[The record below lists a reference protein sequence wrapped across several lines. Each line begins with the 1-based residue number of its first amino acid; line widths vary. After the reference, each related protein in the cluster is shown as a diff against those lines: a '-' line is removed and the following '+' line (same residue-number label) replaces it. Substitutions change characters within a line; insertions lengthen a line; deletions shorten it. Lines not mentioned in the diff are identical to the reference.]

1 MSNTSQKPDK
11 KAFYEEFAE
20 KVIEMLEQGAAPW
33 QKPWTANQDLAPHN
47 PVSGTVYRG
56 GNRLWLSM
64 MCQEDP
70 RWMTFNQASE
80 AGYKIRK
87 GSKSVPIEFATFEK
101 RVDVLDENGNP
112 VLDENG
118 KPKKEIIKLDK
129 PIYQQFRVFNGSQ
142 IEGLP
147 PLEPGKP
154 LYEWEPLEKA
164 ESILEKSGAKISHD
178 QADMAFYS
186 SSTDEIH
193 LPPKS
198 NFDAPD
204 KYYATALHE
213 LGHWA
218 GHESRLNRD
227 MSGPFGSEKYAR
239 EELRAEIGSWML
251 GQDIGIGHD
260 PGQHAA
266 YVESWIKALKED
278 PLEIMR
284 ACRDAEQIKDYV
296 LGLDL
301 DIQREKGMEKT
312 NEISPEENKHEPV
325 IERESRPAPGKTW
338 LYVPREEKDKAK
350 ALGARWD
357 WRANSWY
364 APQGTDLVPLKQ
376 WLTPPEKTAEAAL
389 EGPAQQ
395 AAVAKAPVQEA
406 AAATEK
412 TWLYVPRKEKDQAK
426 AVGARWD
433 KEAQLWY
440 APQGTDMSRLER
452 WSRPPERVNL
462 QTTLD
467 PRQEFAEKLAELGL
481 DLKGELPEIDG
492 EIHRVPL
499 LDKHSKA
506 GAYCLYSNDGRPAGW
521 AQNFVSG
528 EKVNLVATG
537 VRLSPEEME
546 YQRQAQA
553 IRRLEA
559 EKKREQVYDLAAQR
573 CRAFFAKRSPASSVN
588 AYLQAKGVEAF
599 GLKESPSGKELLV
612 PLQNKDGEIRSIQYI
627 AEDGSKRF
635 ESGGQKKGCFHV
647 IGSASENSP
656 NVLICEGYATGASLH
671 QATGLPVAVA
681 FDAGNLKPVAEALKE
696 KFPNSTLTLCADND
710 HSNKLNVGLEKAKD
724 AALAVNGKVVF
735 PRFTSEEMSRGLTD
749 FNDLHQARGLKK
761 VQEQVFEQSLGKTKA
776 NGVEL

>member
-129 PIYQQFRVFNGSQ
+129 PIYQQFRVFNGLQ

-147 PLEPGKP
+147 PFEPGKP

-186 SSTDEIH
+186 QSSDEIH
-193 LPPKS
+193 LPPRS

-213 LGHWA
+213 LGHWT
-218 GHESRLNRD
+218 GHESRLKRD

-325 IERESRPAPGKTW
+325 IERESRPAP
-338 LYVPREEKDKAK
+338 
-350 ALGARWD
+350 
-357 WRANSWY
+357 
-364 APQGTDLVPLKQ
+364 
-376 WLTPPEKTAEAAL
+376 
-389 EGPAQQ
+389 
-395 AAVAKAPVQEA
+395 
-406 AAATEK
+406 EK
-412 TWLYVPRKEKDQAK
+412 TWLYVPRKEKDLAK

-452 WSRPPERVNL
+452 WSRPPGRVNL

-481 DLKGELPEIDG
+481 DLKGELPEING

-499 LDKHSKA
+499 IEKHSKA

-559 EKKREQVYDLAAQR
+559 DKKREQMHDLAAQQ
-573 CRAFFAKRSPASSVN
+573 CQEFFAKYSPASSGH

-635 ESGGQKKGCFHV
+635 ESGGQKKGCFHM

-696 KFPNSTLTLCADND
+696 KFPSSTLTLCADND